1 MSNRKIFA
9 AIVLCVFVL
18 VMGLEWLPKQVT
30 SQSTIVVEQSLKTSS
45 NEEKAIQEKEL
56 SRRDVIGYSVVGY
69 FLLLSLLLY
78 IKIHLQRSKSVNN
91 D

>member
-1 MSNRKIFA
+1 MPNRKIFA

-30 SQSTIVVEQSLKTSS
+30 SQSSIAVEQSVKTAS

-78 IKIHLQRSKSVNN
+78 IKIHLQRSKSTNS

>member
-1 MSNRKIFA
+1 MPNRKIFA

-30 SQSTIVVEQSLKTSS
+30 SQSSIVVEQSVKTAS
-45 NEEKAIQEKEL
+45 NDEKAIHEKEM
-56 SRRDVIGYSVVGY
+56 SRHDMIGYSVVGY

-78 IKIHLQRSKSVNN
+78 IKIHLQRTKSIE
-91 D
+91 

>member
-1 MSNRKIFA
+1 MPNRKIFA

-30 SQSTIVVEQSLKTSS
+30 SQSSIVVEQSVKTAS
-45 NEEKAIQEKEL
+45 NDEKAIHEKEM
-56 SRRDVIGYSVVGY
+56 SRRDMIGYSVVRY

-78 IKIHLQRSKSVNN
+78 IKIHLQRTKSIE
-91 D
+91 

>member
-18 VMGLEWLPKQVT
+18 VMGLEWLPKQVAP
-30 SQSTIVVEQSLKTSS
+30 QSSIVTEQSLKTSS

-69 FLLLSLLLY
+69 FFLLSLLLY
-78 IKIHLQRSKSVNN
+78 IKIHLQRSKSTNN

>member
-1 MSNRKIFA
+1 MPNRKIFA

-30 SQSTIVVEQSLKTSS
+30 SQSSIVVEQSVKTAS
-45 NEEKAIQEKEL
+45 NEEKTLLEKEA
-56 SRRDVIGYSVVGY
+56 SKRDVVGYSVVGY

-78 IKIHLQRSKSVNN
+78 IKIHLQRSKSTNN

>member
-1 MSNRKIFA
+1 MPNRKIFA

-30 SQSTIVVEQSLKTSS
+30 SQSSIVVEQSVKTAS
-45 NEEKAIQEKEL
+45 NEENAIHEKEA
-56 SRRDVIGYSVVGY
+56 SKRDVIGYSVVGY

>member
-1 MSNRKIFA
+1 MPNRKIFA

-30 SQSTIVVEQSLKTSS
+30 SQNSIVVEQSVKTAS
-45 NEEKAIQEKEL
+45 NEEKTLLEKEA
-56 SRRDVIGYSVVGY
+56 SKRDVVGYSVVGY